1 MSELEQPSDTALAA
15 AYQVTARW
23 FASEQQ
29 LIWRRTALFVTL
41 NSLRRGCPV
50 LTSSPSSGAR
60 ACATRRG
67 GLLSMLVLLAQSSVD
82 VSRVPRTNDA

>member
-41 NSLRRGCPV
+41 NSLVVAAVQFLPAVHPV
-50 LTSSPSSGAR
+50 VRVLVPLAGA
-60 ACATRRG
+60 
-67 GLLSMLVLLAQSSVD
+67 VYSVC
-82 VSRVPRTNDA
+82 